1 MVVPR
6 HLAKG
11 LSLVEMVSS
20 LLITAM
26 IVVAAISVY
35 QRIQT
40 TTSSIL
46 QRIQSIEGP
55 SQVINLIADDLARL
69 DGMAGCQI
77 QIDNKIE
84 RGLPSAR
91 LIIRRTIADD
101 RNQEQPIEEI
111 TWQSLYDFSTG
122 RLTLY
127 RARQSIFPEDRL
139 LDQHRSDVEKLY
151 PFVPVCSGL
160 SAFAVKAPQ
169 GPNILDRWASPILP
183 NAVIISV
190 SFAEP
195 VKNARGLLEIPE
207 EGLIT
212 RTVAI
217 DPLRSIRL
225 DIPQLEPNT
234 PKTVEQ
240 GQPGTAGRPQPTE
253 AERSTPIRTPIR
265 PNVPISR

>member
-1 MVVPR
+1 MAVRPY
-6 HLAKG
+6 LAKG
-11 LSLVEMVSS
+11 LSLVEMLSS
-20 LLITAM
+20 LLITGM
-26 IVVAAISVY
+26 IVVAAIVVY
-35 QRIQT
+35 QRIQA

-55 SQVINLIADDLARL
+55 SQVIDLIADDLARL
-69 DGMAGCQI
+69 DGLPGCQV

-101 RNQEQPIEEI
+101 RNQEQPIEQI
-111 TWQSLYDFSTG
+111 TWQSAYDLSTG

-139 LDQHRSDVEKLY
+139 LDLHRSDVEKLY

-160 SAFAVKAPQ
+160 SAFTVKAPQ
-169 GPNILDRWASPILP
+169 GPNILDRWASSILP
-183 NAVIISV
+183 NAVIVSV

-195 VKNARGLLEIPE
+195 VKNARGLLEIPQ

-212 RTVAI
+212 RTITI
-217 DPLRSIRL
+217 DRLRSIKL
-225 DIPQLEPNT
+225 EIPQLEPNT
-234 PKTVEQ
+234 PKTPEQ
-240 GQPGTAGRPQPTE
+240 GQPAAGRPQPTK
-253 AERSTPIRTPIR
+253 AERPTPIRPPVR
-265 PNVPISR
+265 PNVPIRR